1 MEGIVVVV
9 NLEVV
14 EATVVDKVKG
24 LVDVDVK
31 VEVEADLTVVDKVK
45 GLVDVDVEVEADLTV
60 VDKVK
65 GLVDVDVKVEVE
77 ADDEAEVVVEVVVV

>member
-1 MEGIVVVV
+1 MVEFAGEIEIMEGIVVVV

-45 GLVDVDVEVEADLTV
+45 GLVDVDV
-60 VDKVK
+60 
-65 GLVDVDVKVEVE
+65 KVEVE